1 MRPFTPTAPASTLNG
16 WNRIGHIDG
25 LREIAI
31 PFGAALSRL
40 KYAFSTVCCEGVV
53 MRWLLIL
60 LIASYLAR
68 KWLGITP
75 LPTIREYEA
84 ALEQRGFG
92 NAGL

>member
-1 MRPFTPTAPASTLNG
+1 
-16 WNRIGHIDG
+16 
-25 LREIAI
+25 
-31 PFGAALSRL
+31 
-40 KYAFSTVCCEGVV
+40 

-60 LIASYLAR
+60 LFASYLAR